1 MQFIILNHVIA
12 HMFWL
17 TRFLASIALT
27 FLVFQGKAQFI
38 QVCNQILKNEL
49 DAENYEY
56 YKKHFRKRKHLEQ
69 LSEVVIAGKLVSEAR
84 NNLAMMPGEISS
96 YAIGENH
103 LVVVELA
110 QPVGGTF
117 KLNLYDENWQVLDS
131 FILAAHYN
139 MPSYHFSLAP
149 DSSVLLVVESEK
161 YHSVYN
167 HECLTIL
174 QIANDSFQLSFQEYT
189 YFDDHLDTI
198 KGIENA
204 NVILEKTGLILNR
217 IEYKRQG
224 FYGNSVMA
232 NSGVYNWKNDT
243 KKFALAQLDDKFQV
257 LLTDTTLEL
266 PIAFDLARWEIRPDA
281 AIVLDSLAD
290 FLVRNPDVEIEIGNH
305 LDARI
310 SNMCCSRLDGKRAE
324 SVCSYLNS
332 KGVEEARLKAK
343 GYGKKYPLV
352 TWDEIEKLGTDEEEI
367 EKAHAKNRRTMVKV
381 IKRANYYAPEY
392 YNPFTQFSF
401 DTLLTIPE
409 LLLPVQFDLAKY
421 DVKDEYKPMLDSLA
435 AFLIR
440 NPNIEIEIGNHL
452 DTRWNDM
459 YSNSPD
465 QRRAGNIVDY
475 LVQKGANKNQLLA
488 MGYADYK
495 PIHTEQEIAKMKTEE
510 EKEAAEKENRRTVI
524 TVLKN

>member
-1 MQFIILNHVIA
+1 MFLVRILLISFVS
-12 HMFWL
+12 L
-17 TRFLASIALT
+17 SIAT
-27 FLVFQGKAQFI
+27 KSHAQFI
-38 QVCNQILKNEL
+38 KVCDQILKYEL
-49 DAENYEY
+49 DADNYKY

-69 LSEVVIAGKLVSEAR
+69 LSEVVIAGKVVSEAR

-139 MPSYHFSLAP
+139 MPSYQFLQAP
-149 DSSVLLVVESEK
+149 DSSLLFVAESEK
-161 YHSVYN
+161 HRSVYS
-167 HECLTIL
+167 HECITIL
-174 QIANDSFQLSFQEYT
+174 RIANDSIHLCFQEYAS
-189 YFDDHLDTI
+189 FQLPPDSLSIVDPNQMA
-198 KGIENA
+198 KIE
-204 NVILEKTGLILNR
+204 LLKTGLIL
-217 IEYKRQG
+217 ESLTYKRLG
-224 FYGNSVMA
+224 FYGNSIMA
-232 NSGVYNWKNDT
+232 NSGTYKWDNET
-243 KKFALAQLDDKFQV
+243 KEFSLAQLDDKFQV
-257 LLTDTTLEL
+257 LLSDTTLEL

-352 TWDEIEKLGTDEEEI
+352 TWDEIEKLGADEEEI

-381 IKRANYYAPEY
+381 IKRADYYAPEY
-392 YNPFTQFSF
+392 YKPFTQFSF
-401 DTLLTIPE
+401 DTLLNVPE
-409 LLLPVQFDLAKY
+409 LLLPIQFDLAKY

-452 DTRWNDM
+452 KVRHQQDM
-459 YSNSPD
+459 YGTILS
-465 QRRAGNIVDY
+465 QRRSESISDY
-475 LVQKGANKNQLLA
+475 LMSNGVSRDQLVA
-488 MGYADYK
+488 MGYEMYK
-495 PIHTEQEIAKMKTEE
+495 PIHSEQKIAKMKTEE
-510 EKEAAEKENRRTVI
+510 EKEAAENENRRTVI
-524 TVLKN
+524 TILKN